1 MSHKRFNNNLVAIRK
16 SKLALKPNKPAYI
29 GMYFLELSKVLIYE
43 FYYDFIKNKYN
54 NESKLLFTNID
65 SLMYEMRTENVYGDI
80 SHNEEMFDFIN
91 TPKLCTT

>member
-65 SLMYEMRTENVYGDI
+65 SLMYEMRTENVYG
-80 SHNEEMFDFIN
+80 HNEEMFDFIN